1 MLACC
6 WPIGATIGHMI
17 KLCNLVV
24 YNFNTVGK
32 VLFLSRSLRSE
43 CNPIPLKRNGIT
55 FLMEIEK
62 RVIVDVLLAHWP
74 VKTYL
79 SSDKFRNLDVIKM

>member
-1 MLACC
+1 
-6 WPIGATIGHMI
+6 MI

-43 CNPIPLKRNGIT
+43 CNPTPLKRNGIT
-55 FLMEIEK
+55 FFMEIEK
-62 RVIVDVLLAHWP
+62 RVIVDVLLAPWP
-74 VKTYL
+74 IKTAYL
-79 SSDKFRNLDVIKM
+79 SSDKFRNLDVIKCESSLKM